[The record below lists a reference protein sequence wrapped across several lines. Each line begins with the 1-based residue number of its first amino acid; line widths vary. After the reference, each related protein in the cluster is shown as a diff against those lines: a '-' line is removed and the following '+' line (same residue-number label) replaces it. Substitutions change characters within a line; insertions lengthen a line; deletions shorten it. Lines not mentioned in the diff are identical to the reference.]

1 MAVIKPLPDSTDI
14 ALVHLTPVGMIV
26 AVNRGFGNL
35 FGHDTASVIGK
46 QVGCCVLN
54 AASRARLSGCSCSSP
69 LCAQPAASRA
79 GGSLMPLSNSEH
91 LRLCSYEGLL
101 ISA

>member
-46 QVGCCVLN
+46 QVGCCVLE
-54 AASRARLSGCSCSSP
+54 AANRDRLSGCPCQ
-69 LCAQPAASRA
+69 QP
-79 GGSLMPLSNSEH
+79 SLRTACCQQGQRNFESTWATATSQAVVL
-91 LRLCSYEGLL
+91 
-101 ISA
+101 

>member
-54 AASRARLSGCSCSSP
+54 AASTDSQIALAAAPSAHSLLPAGCCQQGWWESQS
-69 LCAQPAASRA
+69 AWKQ
-79 GGSLMPLSNSEH
+79 GNSQAVF
-91 LRLCSYEGLL
+91 L
-101 ISA
+101 